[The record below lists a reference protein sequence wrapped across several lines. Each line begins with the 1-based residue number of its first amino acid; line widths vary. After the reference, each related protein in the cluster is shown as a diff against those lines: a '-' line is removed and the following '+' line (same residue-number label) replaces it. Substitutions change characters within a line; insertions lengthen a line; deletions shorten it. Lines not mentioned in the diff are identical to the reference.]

1 MITSKITN
9 SKLGKAELIRR
20 RGCDDYFYIPA
31 SISIEIAQFK
41 AIMVNGECYNHD
53 DRPSN
58 FSFLCDS
65 DSDKILVELCNRT
78 SLSDLDDADFVSEIN
93 DRCETSYSADELLD
107 IYLAINECIGDGG
120 NLINDAQNEAQEK
133 MDADTNFYVEYI
145 ECEEEDDGRYIQCDI
160 PELKVFATESEA
172 RDFIDNVNR
181 GDIAEIVSNQYA
193 RAKFPDN
200 F

>member
-1 MITSKITN
+1 
-9 SKLGKAELIRR
+9 
-20 RGCDDYFYIPA
+20 
-31 SISIEIAQFK
+31 
-41 AIMVNGECYNHD
+41 
-53 DRPSN
+53 
-58 FSFLCDS
+58 
-65 DSDKILVELCNRT
+65 
-78 SLSDLDDADFVSEIN
+78 
-93 DRCETSYSADELLD
+93 
-107 IYLAINECIGDGG
+107 
-120 NLINDAQNEAQEK
+120 

-181 GDIAEIVSNQYA
+181 GDIAEIVSKQYA

>member
-9 SKLGKAELIRR
+9 SKLGKAELIRK

-41 AIMVNGECYNHD
+41 AIMINGESYNHD

-58 FSFLCDS
+58 FLFLCDS
-65 DSDKILVELCNRT
+65 DSDKILAELCNRT
-78 SLSDLDDADFVSEIN
+78 SLSDLDDTDFVSEIN
-93 DRCETSYSADELLD
+93 DQCETSYSAEELLD

-120 NLINDAQNEAQEK
+120 NLISDAQNEAQEK
-133 MDADTNFYVEYI
+133 MDADTNFYVKYI
-145 ECEEEDDGRYIQCDI
+145 ECEEEHEGRYRQCDE
-160 PELKVFATESEA
+160 PKLKVFASESEA
-172 RDFIDNVNR
+172 KTFIDSVNT
-181 GDIAEIVSNQYA
+181 GDIAEIVCKEYA
-193 RAKFPDN
+193 RAEFPDN